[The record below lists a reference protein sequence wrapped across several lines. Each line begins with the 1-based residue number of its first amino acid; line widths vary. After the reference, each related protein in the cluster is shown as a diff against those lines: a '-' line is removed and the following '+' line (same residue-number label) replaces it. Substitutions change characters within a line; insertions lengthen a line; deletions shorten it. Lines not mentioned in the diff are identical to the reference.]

1 MQKSIASDDVIQN
14 YLDSLYVIS
23 HSGSTVHI
31 YRSAINHFKK
41 FVQNRYSKSL
51 DKIISE
57 LKNNQLD
64 QYEILKEFVIYLDK
78 AGKKPASIKIWIGG
92 AKGFLRHCGVK
103 IYSEDFQM
111 KVRLPKISHQREEPL
126 TKEILVRLLSNVPVK
141 IRTMILCATAS
152 GMRIGEIVQFKI
164 SDIDFESKPTRIKIR
179 AETTKTRESRE
190 TFLTSEATKALKDYL
205 TKSYNWKEGE
215 SNNKLEN
222 IVIFGKAQE
231 SSQIPNNMRKKTP
244 LQYTVSMI
252 INSMKKYTKNIPEL
266 AKRNEGGRYMIHFHA
281 FRKYFRTVVG
291 NAVGRDYAEALM
303 GHHFYLDTYY
313 NLPEEKKREMY
324 LQAEPFLTISDYA
337 QIEKDLR
344 SVKQRQK
351 QIEEKQLDLIQIIK
365 DEHVK
370 LPASLEKYVK

>member
-1 MQKSIASDDVIQN
+1 MQKSDDVIQN

-41 FVQNRYSKSL
+41 FVQSRYSKSL
-51 DKIISE
+51 DKVISE
-57 LKNNQLD
+57 LKNNKLD

-78 AGKKPASIKIWIGG
+78 AGKKPASIKIWVGG

-111 KVRLPKISHQREEPL
+111 KVRLPKIHHQREEPL

-152 GMRIGEIVQFKI
+152 GMRIGEIVQFKL
-164 SDIDFESKPTRIKIR
+164 SDIDFESNPTKIRIR
-179 AETTKTRESRE
+179 AEITKTREARE
-190 TFLTSEATKALKDYL
+190 TFLTNEATKALKDYL
-205 TKSYNWKEGE
+205 TKCYGWDAEK
-215 SNNKLEN
+215 SNNKLGN
-222 IVIFGKAQE
+222 IVIFGSQE
-231 SSQIPNNMRKKTP
+231 SSQILNNMRKKTP

-266 AKRNEGGRYMIHFHA
+266 AKRSESGRYMIHFHA

-365 DEHVK
+365 DEHVR
-370 LPASLEKYVK
+370 LPASLQKYVK

>member
-1 MQKSIASDDVIQN
+1 MQKSVASDDVIQN

-41 FVQNRYSKSL
+41 FVQKRHSKSL
-51 DKIISE
+51 DKVILE
-57 LKNNQLD
+57 LKNNKLD

-78 AGKKPASIKIWIGG
+78 AGKKPASIKIWVGG

-103 IYSEDFQM
+103 IYSEDFQT
-111 KVRLPKISHQREEPL
+111 KVRLPKIHHQREEPL
-126 TKEILVRLLSNVPVK
+126 TKEILVRLLNNVPVK

-152 GMRIGEIVQFKI
+152 GMRIGEIVQFKL
-164 SDIDFESKPTRIKIR
+164 SDVDFESNPTKIR
-179 AETTKTRESRE
+179 LRAEITKTRETRE

-205 TKSYNWKEGE
+205 TRSYGWKGGE

-222 IVIFGKAQE
+222 IVIFGSQE
-231 SSQIPNNMRKKTP
+231 PSQPNIVSKKTP

-266 AKRNEGGRYMIHFHA
+266 AKRNESGRYMIHFHA
-281 FRKYFRTVVG
+281 FRKYFRTEVG
-291 NAVGRDYAEALM
+291 NVVGRDYAEALM

-313 NLPEEKKREMY
+313 NLTEEKKRELY
-324 LQAEPFLTISDYA
+324 LKAEPHLTISDYSK
-337 QIEKDLR
+337 IEKDLL
-344 SVKQRQK
+344 SIAQRQK
-351 QIEEKQLDLIQIIK
+351 ELEENQVDFLKLIK
-365 DEHVK
+365 GEHIDVPK
-370 LPASLEKYVK
+370 ILEKLLK

>member
-1 MQKSIASDDVIQN
+1 MQKSNDVIQN

-31 YRSAINHFKK
+31 YRSAINHSKK

-51 DKIISE
+51 DKVISE
-57 LKNNQLD
+57 LKDNKLD

-78 AGKKPASIKIWIGG
+78 AGKKPASIKIWVGG

-111 KVRLPKISHQREEPL
+111 KVRLPKIHHQREEPL
-126 TKEILVRLLSNVPVK
+126 TKEILVRLLNNVPVK
-141 IRTMILCATAS
+141 IRTMILFATAS
-152 GMRIGEIVQFKI
+152 GMRVGEIVQFKL
-164 SDIDFESKPTRIKIR
+164 SDVDFESNPTKIRIR
-179 AETTKTRESRE
+179 AEITKTRETRE

-205 TKSYNWKEGE
+205 TRSYGWEEGE

-222 IVIFGKAQE
+222 IVIFGKSQE
-231 SSQIPNNMRKKTP
+231 SSQEPNNVRKKTP

-351 QIEEKQLDLIQIIK
+351 QIEEKHLDLIQLIK

>member
-1 MQKSIASDDVIQN
+1 MQKSIASENVIQN

-41 FVQNRYSKSL
+41 FIQIRYSKSL

-57 LKNNQLD
+57 LKDNKLD

-92 AKGFLRHCGVK
+92 TKGFLRHCGIK
-103 IYSEDFQM
+103 IYSEDFQA
-111 KVRLPKISHQREEPL
+111 KVRLPKIHHQREEPL
-126 TKEILVRLLSNVPVK
+126 TKEILVRLLNNVSVK

-152 GMRIGEIVQFKI
+152 GMRIGEIVQFKL
-164 SDIDFESKPTRIKIR
+164 SDIDFESNPTKIR
-179 AETTKTRESRE
+179 LRSEITKTREARE
-190 TFLTSEATKALKDYL
+190 TFLTNEATKALKDYL
-205 TKSYNWKEGE
+205 TKSYDWIDGE
-215 SNNKLEN
+215 PNHKLVN
-222 IVIFGKAQE
+222 IVIFGRQE
-231 SSQIPNNMRKKTP
+231 LSQTSNSVSKKTP
-244 LQYTVSMI
+244 LQYTVSMVN
-252 INSMKKYTKNIPEL
+252 NSMKKYIKNIPKL
-266 AKRNEGGRYMIHFHA
+266 AKRNENGRYMIHFHA
-281 FRKYFRTVVG
+281 FRKFFRTEVG

-351 QIEEKQLDLIQIIK
+351 QIEEKHLDLIQLIK